1 MWLSLKYFFFS
12 TTYLI
17 FIQSHHYTHRNIFIV
32 RYHMTILWWKKNIYS
47 KALKL
52 NVSYATATCF
62 NVCFHCVSQ
71 KKFIIFCFVMYNLMF
86 QWCWQNIECI
96 YSYSLCCY
104 ILSSLHSMY
113 ACNGPLNFFFLQNYL
128 FNIQPNHTVEIVI
141 IKNVKT
147 HWFVRD
153 TDMFQ
158 CVFLPCF
165 INILNVSPCT
175 I

>member
-12 TTYLI
+12 TTYPI
-17 FIQSHHYTHRNIFIV
+17 FIQSHHYTHRNIFTV
-32 RYHMTILWWKKNIYS
+32 RYHMTILWWKKNIYF

-104 ILSSLHSMY
+104 ILSSLHSIHASMHV
-113 ACNGPLNFFFLQNYL
+113 CQWSSKHFFFFKTTYSIYN
-128 FNIQPNHTVEIVI
+128 PI
-141 IKNVKT
+141 IPLKS
-147 HWFVRD
+147 
-153 TDMFQ
+153 
-158 CVFLPCF
+158 L
-165 INILNVSPCT
+165 
-175 I
+175 